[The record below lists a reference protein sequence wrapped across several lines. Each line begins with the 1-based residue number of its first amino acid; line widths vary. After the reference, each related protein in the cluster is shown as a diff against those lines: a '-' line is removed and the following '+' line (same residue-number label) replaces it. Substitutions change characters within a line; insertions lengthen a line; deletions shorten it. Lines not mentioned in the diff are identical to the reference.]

1 LATQSQKLQALD
13 PKLYAQVMVM
23 QKWNSKKQYACLVEL
38 WTKESNWNPKSR
50 NSMPVGG
57 KHAGGIPQI
66 LGLSTDLHHTKQIDL
81 GLKYIK
87 HRYNTPCNAWAFW
100 LSKDKKGTGWY

>member
-1 LATQSQKLQALD
+1 MATSAMKLRALE
-13 PKLYAQVMVM
+13 PKPYAKIMVLRT
-23 QKWNSKKQYACLVEL
+23 WGSYKQYSCLAQL
-38 WTKESNWNPKSR
+38 WGKESGWNPKSF
-50 NSMPVGG
+50 NPISVDG

-66 LGLSTDLHHTKQIDL
+66 LGLSVKLHHTDQIDL

-87 HRYNTPCNAWAFW
+87 HRYDTPCKAWAFW